1 MKGAECDDNITGN
14 KNNYTGAHYSVC
26 NPCRVRSCK
35 TKRYCSYNRVVHAL
49 DHMRN
54 RVEVKRMYKDMI
66 TKEIMQKCIDQG
78 MTQTEMAVS
87 LDASF
92 EIIHRLLKQY
102 DLKPAYNHDTGK
114 YDEEKMKRCLQQG
127 MTAKE
132 IAQAFGVISTT
143 VSRWK
148 KKYDLDIPPTP
159 RTPRRKKVTDCKTC
173 NYRAR
178 NKDLLYECDYY
189 SKTGHTRNMG
199 QPEEICSKY
208 EKGKRGR
215 RSGKRKV

>member
-1 MKGAECDDNITGN
+1 
-14 KNNYTGAHYSVC
+14 
-26 NPCRVRSCK
+26 
-35 TKRYCSYNRVVHAL
+35 
-49 DHMRN
+49 
-54 RVEVKRMYKDMI
+54 MYKEMI
-66 TKEIMQKCIDQG
+66 TKEIMQECIDQG
-78 MTQTEMAVS
+78 MTQTEIAVR

-92 EIIHRLLKQY
+92 EAIRRLIRQY
-102 DLKPAYNHDTGK
+102 GLKPVYNPDTGK

-132 IAQAFGVISTT
+132 IAQAFGVIDTT

-148 KKYDLDIPPTP
+148 KKYNLDIPPTP
-159 RTPRRKKVTDCKTC
+159 RTLRKKKATDCKTC
-173 NYRAR
+173 IYRAR
-178 NKDLLYECDYY
+178 GENLPYKCNYLEIA
-189 SKTGHTRNMG
+189 GHTRNMG

>member
-1 MKGAECDDNITGN
+1 
-14 KNNYTGAHYSVC
+14 
-26 NPCRVRSCK
+26 
-35 TKRYCSYNRVVHAL
+35 
-49 DHMRN
+49 
-54 RVEVKRMYKDMI
+54 MYKDTI
-66 TKEIMQKCIDQG
+66 TKEIMQECIDQG

-92 EIIHRLLKQY
+92 ETIHRLLKQY
-102 DLKPAYNHDTGK
+102 DLKPAYNHDTRK
-114 YDEEKMKRCLQQG
+114 YDEEKIIRCLQQG

-143 VSRWK
+143 VSGWK
-148 KKYDLDIPPTP
+148 KKYNLDIPPTP
-159 RTPRRKKVTDCKTC
+159 RTPRKKKATDCRTC
-173 NYRAR
+173 IYRAR
-178 NKDLLYECDYY
+178 GENLPYKCNYLEIA
-189 SKTGHTRNMG
+189 GHTRNMG

>member
-1 MKGAECDDNITGN
+1 
-14 KNNYTGAHYSVC
+14 
-26 NPCRVRSCK
+26 
-35 TKRYCSYNRVVHAL
+35 
-49 DHMRN
+49 
-54 RVEVKRMYKDMI
+54 MYKDTI

-92 EIIHRLLKQY
+92 ETIHRLLKKY
-102 DLKPAYNHDTGK
+102 GLKPAYNHDTGK

-159 RTPRRKKVTDCKTC
+159 RTPRKKKVTDYKTC
-173 NYRAR
+173 IYRAR
-178 NKDLLYECDYY
+178 NKDSYPEHGT
-189 SKTGHTRNMG
+189 TGRNLF
-199 QPEEICSKY
+199 EIR
-208 EKGKRGR
+208 KGKE
-215 RSGKRKV
+215 RKKKWKKKSLIPANTQKELETSLYM

>member
-1 MKGAECDDNITGN
+1 
-14 KNNYTGAHYSVC
+14 
-26 NPCRVRSCK
+26 
-35 TKRYCSYNRVVHAL
+35 
-49 DHMRN
+49 
-54 RVEVKRMYKDMI
+54 MYKDTI

-92 EIIHRLLKQY
+92 ETIHRLLKRY

-148 KKYDLDIPPTP
+148 KKYNLDIPPTP
-159 RTPRRKKVTDCKTC
+159 RTPCKRKSQIAEPV
-173 NYRAR
+173 
-178 NKDLLYECDYY
+178 
-189 SKTGHTRNMG
+189 STGHA
-199 QPEEICSKY
+199 
-208 EKGKRGR
+208 GR
-215 RSGKRKV
+215 TCRINVIIWK

>member
-1 MKGAECDDNITGN
+1 
-14 KNNYTGAHYSVC
+14 
-26 NPCRVRSCK
+26 
-35 TKRYCSYNRVVHAL
+35 
-49 DHMRN
+49 
-54 RVEVKRMYKDMI
+54 MYKDTI

-78 MTQTEMAVS
+78 MTQTEMAVR
-87 LDASF
+87 LDTSF
-92 EIIHRLLKQY
+92 ETIHRLLKQY

-148 KKYDLDIPPTP
+148 KKYNLDIPPTLRIP
-159 RTPRRKKVTDCKTC
+159 RKKKVTDCRTC
-173 NYRAR
+173 IYRAR
-178 NKDLLYECDYY
+178 GENLPYKCNYLEIA
-189 SKTGHTRNMG
+189 GHTRNMG
-199 QPEEICSKY
+199 QAEEICSKY

-215 RSGKRKV
+215 SGKRKV

>member
-1 MKGAECDDNITGN
+1 
-14 KNNYTGAHYSVC
+14 
-26 NPCRVRSCK
+26 
-35 TKRYCSYNRVVHAL
+35 
-49 DHMRN
+49 
-54 RVEVKRMYKDMI
+54 MYKDMI
-66 TKEIMQKCIDQG
+66 TKEIMQNCIDQG
-78 MTQTEMAVS
+78 MTQTEMTVS

-92 EIIHRLLKQY
+92 ESIHRLLKQY

-148 KKYDLDIPPTP
+148 RKYNLDIPPAPRITKSQKIS
-159 RTPRRKKVTDCKTC
+159 RTPKKHTADCKTC
-173 NYRAR
+173 IYRTR
-178 NKDLLYECDYY
+178 GKHPLDKCEYWL
-189 SKTGHTRNMG
+189 KTGHTRNMG
-199 QPEEICSKY
+199 QPEETCSKY

-215 RSGKRKV
+215 KSGKRKV

>member
-1 MKGAECDDNITGN
+1 
-14 KNNYTGAHYSVC
+14 
-26 NPCRVRSCK
+26 
-35 TKRYCSYNRVVHAL
+35 
-49 DHMRN
+49 
-54 RVEVKRMYKDMI
+54 MYKDTI
-66 TKEIMQKCIDQG
+66 TKEVLQECINQG
-78 MTQTEMAVS
+78 MTQTEIAVR

-92 EIIHRLLKQY
+92 EAIRRLIRQY
-102 DLKPAYNHDTGK
+102 GLKPVYNPDTGK

-132 IAQAFGVISTT
+132 IAQAFGVIDTT

-148 KKYDLDIPPTP
+148 KKYNLDIPPTP
-159 RTPRRKKVTDCKTC
+159 RATRPRKKTVTDCKTC
-173 NYRAR
+173 IYRTR
-178 NKDLLYECDYY
+178 DKHSLDKCEYWL
-189 SKTGHTRNMG
+189 KTGHTRNMG

>member
-1 MKGAECDDNITGN
+1 M
-14 KNNYTGAHYSVC
+14 H
-26 NPCRVRSCK
+26 
-35 TKRYCSYNRVVHAL
+35 
-49 DHMRN
+49 
-54 RVEVKRMYKDMI
+54 KDTI
-66 TKEIMQKCIDQG
+66 TKEIMQECIDQG

-92 EIIHRLLKQY
+92 ETIHRLLKQY

-159 RTPRRKKVTDCKTC
+159 RTPRKKKVTDCKTC
-173 NYRAR
+173 IYRAR
-178 NKDLLYECDYY
+178 NKDLPYECDYY

-208 EKGKRGR
+208 EKGKRGKK
-215 RSGKRKV
+215 SGKRKV